1 MPTVS
6 IIIPA
11 YNEEAFIATL
21 LERIIE
27 VPTHSIGFKMEVI
40 VVDDGST
47 DATSTKIQNFS
58 TVRLIRQK
66 NQGKGAAVQRGV
78 REATGDYILIQDA
91 DLEYNPSDYMQMLSI
106 LNNHSNA
113 VVYGSRIKGVIRDHG
128 WRWPFPGRKPGQ
140 SLGPWVMNRVL
151 SLVTLTLYGIWVTDM
166 LTGYKIYPR
175 GFLNSIQVKTKGF
188 ETDHELSSK
197 LFKKKYNLFEVPVS
211 YLPRS
216 KVEGKKIKASDGIKA
231 IWCLIKFRFSN

>member
-21 LERIIE
+21 LERIIA
-27 VPTHSIGFKMEVI
+27 VPTHSIGFKMEII

-47 DATSTKIQNFS
+47 DATSAKVNNFPS
-58 TVRLIRQK
+58 IRLIRQA

-91 DLEYNPSDYMQMLSI
+91 DLEYNPSDYMQMLSV

-113 VVYGSRIKGVIRDHG
+113 VVYGSRTKGVIRDHG
-128 WRWPFPGRKPGQ
+128 WCWPFPGKKPGQ
-140 SLGPWVMNRVL
+140 SIGPWIMNIVL
-151 SLVTLTLYGIWVTDM
+151 SVVTLSLYRIWVTDM
-166 LTGYKIYPR
+166 LTGYKIYPH
-175 GFLNSIQVKTKGF
+175 GFLSSIQVKTTGF

-197 LFKKKYNLFEVPVS
+197 LLKKNYNLFEVPVS
-211 YLPRS
+211 YLPRT
-216 KVEGKKIKASDGIKA
+216 KEEGKKIKPSDGIKA

>member
-21 LERIIE
+21 LERIIA
-27 VPTHSIGFKMEVI
+27 VPTHKIGFNMEII

-47 DATSTKIQNFS
+47 DATSAKVNNFPS
-58 TVRLIRQK
+58 IRLVRQA

-78 REATGDYILIQDA
+78 REATGEYILIQDA

-106 LNNHSNA
+106 LNNHPYA
-113 VVYGSRIKGVIRDHG
+113 VVYGSRTKGVIRDHG
-128 WRWPFPGRKPGQ
+128 WCWPFIGKKPGQ
-140 SLGPWVMNRVL
+140 SIGPWIMNIAL
-151 SLVTLTLYGIWVTDM
+151 SLVTLSLYRIWVTDM

-175 GFLNSIQVKTKGF
+175 GFLSSIQVKTTGF

-197 LFKKKYNLFEVPVS
+197 LFKKNYNLFEVPVS
-211 YLPRS
+211 YLPRT
-216 KVEGKKIKASDGIKA
+216 KEEGKKIKPSDGIKA
-231 IWCLIKFRFSN
+231 IWSLIRFRFSN